1 VHYIT
6 KTGEIKKVTQLIS
19 ALWRY
24 ADKFYHRFDI
34 CCFSCVMQPLSP
46 LQTFLNCDFFYNRP
60 NNQ

>member
-1 VHYIT
+1 
-6 KTGEIKKVTQLIS
+6 VTQLIS